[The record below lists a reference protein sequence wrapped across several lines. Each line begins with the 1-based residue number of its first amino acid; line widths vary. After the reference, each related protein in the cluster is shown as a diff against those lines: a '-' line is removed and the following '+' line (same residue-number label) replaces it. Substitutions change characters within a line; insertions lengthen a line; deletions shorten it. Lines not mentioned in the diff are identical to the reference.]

1 MDNNL
6 LRTFRSTS
14 VRPFKTDSSG
24 VEQEKEKLPEVL
36 PSTPIIVPDEE
47 PQRNDKPDSTPKPHR
62 LVVEIPRTKQIAD
75 LPTID
80 DDYDAEAFLTE
91 KETRDRD
98 LSIKLRAEGKIT
110 TPGKP
115 FQLSQRTEYESLIAR
130 GVFVPIHKS
139 DLRLK
144 GQRIFK
150 SRMVDGG
157 VKGKE
162 TTKPYEKSRL
172 VIQAFN
178 DKGKKE
184 ILTQSPT
191 IQRVSQRLIICM
203 AAAIRHLQRL
213 RHLPESDLVIRDIT
227 QAYVQAH
234 TKLIRQVFAWP
245 PEEIAEEFPEG
256 TVFMVVLPLYG
267 IPESGNHWFN
277 TYHKHHVKNLQMETS
292 TYDPCLLITSKDN
305 PEIGIIGMQTDD
317 TLILGEPSSWLGSR
331 QKSTEP
337 GF

>member
-162 TTKPYEKSRL
+162 TTKPYEKSSL

-305 PEIGIIGMQTDD
+305 PEIGII
-317 TLILGEPSSWLGSR
+317 
-331 QKSTEP
+331 
-337 GF
+337 

>member
-115 FQLSQRTEYESLIAR
+115 F
-130 GVFVPIHKS
+130 
-139 DLRLK
+139 
-144 GQRIFK
+144 
-150 SRMVDGG
+150 
-157 VKGKE
+157 
-162 TTKPYEKSRL
+162 
-172 VIQAFN
+172 
-178 DKGKKE
+178 
-184 ILTQSPT
+184 
-191 IQRVSQRLIICM
+191 
-203 AAAIRHLQRL
+203 
-213 RHLPESDLVIRDIT
+213 
-227 QAYVQAH
+227 
-234 TKLIRQVFAWP
+234 
-245 PEEIAEEFPEG
+245 
-256 TVFMVVLPLYG
+256 
-267 IPESGNHWFN
+267 
-277 TYHKHHVKNLQMETS
+277 
-292 TYDPCLLITSKDN
+292 
-305 PEIGIIGMQTDD
+305 
-317 TLILGEPSSWLGSR
+317 
-331 QKSTEP
+331 
-337 GF
+337 